1 MQSKGNCAIRMQDI
15 ELVKISINVN
25 NKKYFKNDDTRNLI
39 IEKGAKRTVHL
50 KILRDIRIEN

>member
-1 MQSKGNCAIRMQDI
+1 MQDI